1 MTTKPNAPKDRSNSA
16 HHVSNLERGL
26 DVMEFLLKHPE
37 GQGIS
42 EIARA
47 LGVSKNIVFRV
58 TSTLVDRGYLHRDD
72 ETKRLT
78 LSRKLLSIGYS
89 VEAES
94 GLLESSLGIMRQ
106 LRDVVKETVI
116 ISVMLDREG
125 MVLESVP
132 GLHRFR
138 FVVET
143 GMRFPIHGSA
153 ATKVILAVMP
163 EKKAMEVLDHIELTR
178 FTPRTLT
185 TKKAFREE
193 FKRIRACGYAVD
205 HQETYDGIH
214 CIAAPV
220 LNDRGEPVASITVT
234 GPSSRLTERMLDE
247 LGPVVREHTDR
258 ISQRLG
264 FVGTT
269 TKSPTTR

>member
-1 MTTKPNAPKDRSNSA
+1 MPTKTDTAAERPNSA
-16 HHVSNLERGL
+16 HHVTNLERGL
-26 DVMEFLLKHPE
+26 DVMEFLLQHPE
-37 GQGIS
+37 GLGIS

-47 LGVSKNIVFRV
+47 LDVSKNIVFRV
-58 TSTLVDRGYLHRDD
+58 TATLVDRGYLHRDE

-78 LSRKLLSIGYS
+78 LSRRLLSMGYS

-94 GLLESSLGIMRQ
+94 GLLESALGIARQ

-132 GLHRFR
+132 GLHHFR

-143 GMRFPIHGSA
+143 GMRFPIHASA

-163 EKKAMEVLDHIELTR
+163 EKKAMEVLDDIELTR
-178 FTPRTLT
+178 FTPQTLT

-193 FKRIRACGYAVD
+193 FKQIRECGYAVD

-220 LNDRGEPVASITVT
+220 LNDHGEPVASITVT
-234 GPSSRLTERMLDE
+234 GPSSRLTEPMLDE
-247 LGPVVREHTDR
+247 LGPIVREHADR
-258 ISQRLG
+258 VSQRLG
-264 FVGTT
+264 FVGTIAGE
-269 TKSPTTR
+269 K